1 MYHREYPITPTQQ
14 ATNGALNIFIAGY
27 RHENAREM
35 LIGLSVLSSATE
47 TQVNAAIQS
56 VQANHGATVA
66 EISAMLA
73 A

>member
-1 MYHREYPITPTQQ
+1 
-14 ATNGALNIFIAGY
+14 
-27 RHENAREM
+27 M

-47 TQVNAAIQS
+47 TQVNAAMQS

-73 A
+73 T